1 MSLDMTTPAASTGDV
16 GHDFDPFAPDYL
28 ADPYPILDALRE
40 RVPVFYAPALDMW
53 VVTRFAE
60 IDEIFR
66 NPARFSAANAQDP
79 IYPLAPEARQILA
92 DAFRFTPSMSNCD
105 PPKHTRIRAHNVR
118 AFSARRMALLEPTIG
133 ERTRELVDRM
143 LRASPADFIAD
154 LAFPLP
160 ALTIFTLVGFPDE
173 DAELLKSWCGN
184 RMAFSWGRPSPGEQA
199 EIARNMV
206 SYWRYCERFVAGRL
220 ADPRDDFASDLARIH
235 LADASALGVEE
246 ITSVVYGLSFAGHET
261 TTNLL
266 GNTIRQLLT
275 HRDQWDALCADPT
288 LIPNAVE
295 EVLRL
300 DTSVVAWRRVTTEP
314 VTIGG
319 VSVPQ
324 GAKLM
329 LLLAA
334 AGHDPRH
341 YVEPDQLDVRRA
353 NARDHIAFGKGIHFC
368 LGAALARLQVKIVL
382 EDLTVRVPT
391 LRSAA
396 GQHFEF
402 HPNIS
407 FRGPRRLWVD
417 WDA

>member
-1 MSLDMTTPAASTGDV
+1 
-16 GHDFDPFAPDYL
+16 
-28 ADPYPILDALRE
+28 
-40 RVPVFYAPALDMW
+40 
-53 VVTRFAE
+53 
-60 IDEIFR
+60 
-66 NPARFSAANAQDP
+66 
-79 IYPLAPEARQILA
+79 
-92 DAFRFTPSMSNCD
+92 
-105 PPKHTRIRAHNVR
+105 
-118 AFSARRMALLEPTIG
+118 
-133 ERTRELVDRM
+133 M

-220 ADPRDDFASDLARIH
+220 ADPRDDFTSDLARIH

-300 DTSVVAWRRVTTEP
+300 DTSVVAWRRFTTEP

-341 YVEPDQLDVRRA
+341 YVEPDRLDVRRA